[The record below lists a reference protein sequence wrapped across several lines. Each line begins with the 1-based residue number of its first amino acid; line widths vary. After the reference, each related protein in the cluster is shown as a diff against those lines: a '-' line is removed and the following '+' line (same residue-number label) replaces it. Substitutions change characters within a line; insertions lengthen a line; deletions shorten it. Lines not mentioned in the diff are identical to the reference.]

1 MELVGD
7 NEEFCHVSLQQAG
20 VMATSKAI
28 NYFLHQP
35 EITDYNMLWASNH
48 GFGRFV
54 VQKPSTKT
62 ARCTQ
67 KLRQDPIKC
76 KEEAVEEKL
85 EVRPSRH

>member
-1 MELVGD
+1 
-7 NEEFCHVSLQQAG
+7 
-20 VMATSKAI
+20 MATSKAI
-28 NYFLHQP
+28 NCFLHQP
-35 EITDYNMLWASNH
+35 EMTDYNMLWVSNH